1 MKTGIYEHYKGNR
14 YEVIDTVRH
23 SETEELMVLYRTMYG
38 DEDLWVRPYIMFF
51 EEVEVDGKVTPRF
64 KYVGASDEQG

>member
-1 MKTGIYEHYKGNR
+1 MKIGIYEHYKGNR

-38 DEDLWVRPYIMFF
+38 DENLWVRPYTMFF
-51 EEVEVDGKVTPRF
+51 EELEIDGKLVPRF
-64 KYVGASDEQG
+64 KYIGKENV

>member
-38 DEDLWVRPYIMFF
+38 DEDLWVRPYTMFF
-51 EEVEVDGKVTPRF
+51 EEIKVDGKLVPRF
-64 KYVGASDEQG
+64 KYIGAINE